1 LKIGA
6 ALIKMRAIR
15 MSDVSVRVATRFDL
29 PRLTEIYNYYVV
41 NTPVSFDLEPVT
53 VEARAAWF
61 DEHSDRGPHR
71 LLVAEARGV
80 VVGYAS
86 TGRFRAKPAYNT
98 TVESSIYCAPEEKG
112 RGIGGK
118 LYAALFDAIAG
129 EDINRIVAGVVIPN
143 DASIALHRRLGFREI
158 GTFTENGRKFGRF
171 WDVVWF
177 ERPLRL

>member
-1 LKIGA
+1 MPDLIVRA
-6 ALIKMRAIR
+6 AARL
-15 MSDVSVRVATRFDL
+15 DL

-41 NTPVSFDLEPVT
+41 NTPITFDLAPLT
-53 VEARAAWF
+53 VERRATWF

-71 LLVAEARGV
+71 LLVAEESGA

-86 TGRFRAKPAYNT
+86 TGRFRVKPAYDT
-98 TVESSIYCAPEEKG
+98 TVESSVYCAPEATG
-112 RGIGGK
+112 RGIGRT

-129 EDINRIVAGVVIPN
+129 EDINRIVAGVAIPN
-143 DASIALHRRLGFREI
+143 LASIALHRRFGFREL